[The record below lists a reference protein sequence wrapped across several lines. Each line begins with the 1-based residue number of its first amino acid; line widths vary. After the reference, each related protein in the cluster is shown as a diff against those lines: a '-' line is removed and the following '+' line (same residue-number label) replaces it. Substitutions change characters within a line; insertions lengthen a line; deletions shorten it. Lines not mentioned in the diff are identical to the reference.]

1 MSKGLLI
8 TIGILAV
15 IAVITLSMVGRYNG
29 IVGLEEGIDGAWGDV
44 ENQYQRR
51 ADLIPNLV
59 ATVKGYAS
67 HESETLEA
75 VVNARARATQMTA
88 EISPETLNDPAML
101 QRFQAV
107 QDELS
112 SALSRLMVVVER
124 YPDLKANQSFLALQD
139 ELAGTENRITVSR
152 RRFNEAVQGYNA
164 TIRRFPTTILAV
176 MLGFERRTYFEAAAG
191 ADQAPAVSFG
201 E

>member
-164 TIRRFPTTILAV
+164 TIRRFPTMILAG
-176 MLGFERRTYFEAAAG
+176 MFGFERRTYFEAAAG

>member
-164 TIRRFPTTILAV
+164 TIRRFPTMILAG
-176 MLGFERRTYFEAAAG
+176 MFGFERRTYFEAAAG
-191 ADQAPAVSFG
+191 ADQAPAVSFW